1 MGRSSATQAHYAT
14 NITPLLSAD
23 SCSVLN
29 TAILLPLPAT
39 ADEQDCRVCPEQIPC
54 QQTLKTNAG
63 SAPQHRMEFVFILS
77 PDLLEKIVCREAHK
91 HLCRVNF
98 HSARLALTWNRSTKY
113 IQRILGRALWL
124 RLATHPHCS
133 SFQRDAFAWM
143 QCQVY
148 NGSLCLSGTWC
159 RDAQANFQGQLV
171 GQCNNAADMAAL
183 E

>member
-39 ADEQDCRVCPEQIPC
+39 ADEQDCHVCPEQIPC

-98 HSARLALTWNRSTKY
+98 HSARLALTWNPSTKY
-113 IQRILGRALWL
+113 IQRILGRMWPCGSGWPH
-124 RLATHPHCS
+124 THIAPASRGMHLLECNAR
-133 SFQRDAFAWM
+133 FTMAPCACLEHDAEM
-143 QCQVY
+143 PK
-148 NGSLCLSGTWC
+148 
-159 RDAQANFQGQLV
+159 
-171 GQCNNAADMAAL
+171 
-183 E
+183 